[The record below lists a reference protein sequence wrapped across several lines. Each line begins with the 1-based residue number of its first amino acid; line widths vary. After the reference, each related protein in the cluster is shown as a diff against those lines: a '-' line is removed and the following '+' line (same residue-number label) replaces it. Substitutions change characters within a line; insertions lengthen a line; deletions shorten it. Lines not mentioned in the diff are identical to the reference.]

1 MIYQIELIMK
11 RIMASIMTV
20 LTLSACTGQHAS
32 EELSSNDDFNY
43 VVDQFADLQ
52 ILRYKVPGFESLT
65 LKQKQLLY
73 HLSEAALM
81 GRDILYDQNCK
92 YNLAIRRTLEAIYTN
107 YKGNRDDAEFKALET
122 YLKRVWF
129 SNGIHHH
136 YGEEKFRPGFSAE
149 FFKKCVES
157 IDASKL
163 PLREGE
169 TVSQLVAEL
178 SPVICTPSVLGKRT
192 VQSGDADVPAVNEG
206 AVESETAWGYGKGE
220 KSAEAFLRRYEELAD
235 ILFGCRKLSGFCYT
249 QLYDVE
255 QEENGL
261 YYYDRG
267 DKLSEKQKAR
277 MRAIHSRR

>member
-1 MIYQIELIMK
+1 
-11 RIMASIMTV
+11 MTV

-149 FFKKCVES
+149 FFFHVMCKFIV
-157 IDASKL
+157 
-163 PLREGE
+163 
-169 TVSQLVAEL
+169 
-178 SPVICTPSVLGKRT
+178 VL
-192 VQSGDADVPAVNEG
+192 SGDTLLICSFD
-206 AVESETAWGYGKGE
+206 
-220 KSAEAFLRRYEELAD
+220 
-235 ILFGCRKLSGFCYT
+235 LSVMY
-249 QLYDVE
+249 QL
-255 QEENGL
+255 
-261 YYYDRG
+261 
-267 DKLSEKQKAR
+267 LS
-277 MRAIHSRR
+277 